1 MSRFSGQSEKEGYLK
16 KLGGKIIKTWQ
27 QRYFYLKD
35 GMLYWAKTKD
45 TEVIKSLNLEHC
57 TVANAEKSSGKKGAF
72 SVSVPGVKPYF
83 LCANT
88 DVDMTEWMGALQ
100 MPTSDKVNL
109 DDFDLLSVIGKGSF
123 GKVMQVRKKDTAVI
137 YAMKILRK
145 DAIIARNQVRNA
157 KAERAI
163 LQKMNHPFLVGLKFA
178 FQTEDKLYLVLDYV
192 NGGELFFHLQKERR
206 FAEDRVRLYA
216 AEIVCGLGFLH
227 SKDIIYRDL
236 KPENI
241 LLDQDGHVMLTD
253 FGLCKEDVSETGTT
267 HTFCGSP
274 EYLAP
279 EILRGE
285 GYGKAVDW
293 WSLGTLI
300 YEMLV
305 GLPPFYSQNVNLM
318 YEKILKSELK
328 FPPHLTP
335 EARRLLTGLL
345 ERDPPK
351 RLGSGGGDMDE
362 IKREPFFAGLDF
374 DKVMA
379 RGYKPQFRP
388 SLKTGET
395 DTSNFDEVF
404 TTEKAVDSV
413 VDSRL
418 SETAKAKSNFDGFT
432 YVAPTAL
439 KK

>member
-1 MSRFSGQSEKEGYLK
+1 
-16 KLGGKIIKTWQ
+16 LGGKIIKTWQ
-27 QRYFYLKD
+27 QRYFYLKE
-35 GMLYWAKTKD
+35 GMLYWAKSKD
-45 TEVIKSLNLEHC
+45 TQVIKSLNMEHC
-57 TVANAEKSSGKKGAF
+57 TVANAEKALAKKFSF
-72 SVSVPGVKPYF
+72 SVAVPGIKPYY
-83 LCANT
+83 LCASSEEEMN
-88 DVDMTEWMGALQ
+88 EWIQALSL
-100 MPTSDKVNL
+100 PTSDKVTL

-123 GKVMQVRKKDTAVI
+123 GKVMQVRKKDTGQV

-157 KAERAI
+157 KSERAI
-163 LQKMNHPFLVGLKFA
+163 LQKMQHPFLVGLKFA

-206 FAEDRVRLYA
+206 FSEERVRLYA
-216 AEIVCGLGFLH
+216 AEIVLGLGFLH
-227 SKDIIYRDL
+227 GTNIIYRDL

-241 LLDQDGHVMLTD
+241 LLDQDGHVMITD

-279 EILRGE
+279 EILRGD

-328 FPPHLTP
+328 FPPHVSP
-335 EARRLLTGLL
+335 DARKLLTGLL
-345 ERDPPK
+345 ERDPVK
-351 RLGSGGGDMDE
+351 RLGSGPVDMDE
-362 IKREPFFAGLDF
+362 IKKEPFFSSLDW

-379 RGYKPQFRP
+379 RGYKPAFRP
-388 SLKTGET
+388 TIKSGET

-404 TTEKAVDSV
+404 TTEKAIDSV
-413 VDSRL
+413 VDSKL
-418 SETAKAKSNFDGFT
+418 SETAKQKSNFDGFT

-439 KK
+439 KKD